1 MALLQTDKNK
11 FILTRKELFMA
22 VGKHTV
28 SDYVIELGAWRSLFF
43 SYLLKKDEKRELY
56 NERLRAAVTA

>member
-1 MALLQTDKNK
+1 
-11 FILTRKELFMA
+11 MA